1 MAMVRVADINHV
13 PPGTGKVIRARG
25 RAIALFNIS
34 GTFYALD
41 NVCTHR
47 GGPLG
52 EGKVDGTVVTCPWH
66 GNQFDVTTGRVVMG
80 TRPATAYAVHTEGD
94 DVLIDLPEPDDVHG
108 PALGS

>member
-1 MAMVRVADINHV
+1 MKIATIDQV
-13 PPGTGKVIRARG
+13 PRGTGKVVQVGG
-25 RAIALFNIS
+25 RAIALFNID

-66 GNQFDVTTGRVVMG
+66 GNQFDLTTGQVVVG
-80 TRPATAYAVHTEGD
+80 TRPVTTFAVLTQGD
-94 DVLIDLPEPDDVHG
+94 DVLIDLP
-108 PALGS
+108 